1 MHKFKKGDF
10 VVIRLSSQGPVR
22 MRVLELVRKKD
33 APFYKLDWGSC
44 GFNSILNTISIA
56 EKAVE
61 REAACP

>member
-1 MHKFKKGDF
+1 MHKFKKDDL
-10 VVIRLSSQGPVR
+10 VVMILSSRGPIR

-44 GFNSILNTISIA
+44 GFDSILNTVSIA

-61 REAACP
+61 REATCP